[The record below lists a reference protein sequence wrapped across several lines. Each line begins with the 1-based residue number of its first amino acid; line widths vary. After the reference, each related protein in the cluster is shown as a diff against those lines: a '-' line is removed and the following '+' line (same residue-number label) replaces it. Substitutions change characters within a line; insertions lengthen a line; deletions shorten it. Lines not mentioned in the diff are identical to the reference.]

1 MASNYDIEM
10 FRGDDLSLFLIYQI
24 DGSNFDF
31 TGYSADMDI
40 RSSTHSDNKV
50 AEISTA
56 GGVTGGGIT
65 GEYSSGG
72 VQAST
77 GGIVLNVDPTFD
89 EYNGG
94 VLIKVPNETTQY
106 FPAGL
111 NFYTLRIQSPTGTKE
126 TLFSGRIKVNRS
138 VTD

>member
-10 FRGDDLSLFLIYQI
+10 FRGDDLSLFLVYQI
-24 DGSNFDF
+24 DGNNFDF

-40 RSSTHSDNKV
+40 RRSTHSDNKV
-50 AEISTA
+50 AELSTA
-56 GGVTGGGIT
+56 GGVTGAGIS

-77 GGIVLNVDPTFD
+77 GGIVLNVDPSFVDYT
-89 EYNGG
+89 GG
-94 VLIKVPNETTQY
+94 VLIKVPNETTKH

-111 NFYTLRIQSPTGTKE
+111 NFYTLRIQSPIGTKE